1 MVKRVVPF
9 RPPLRRR
16 IHESVAEQLRDAI
29 LDGRFAVGKRLPPE
43 RELALEFQV
52 NRTSV
57 REAIKVLEGLGLVR
71 VRQGAGAM
79 VQPLTHWSLSVLPHM
94 IHRHGRTDAQAM
106 AEVAEVLNPL
116 FLEMARLAI
125 ARHRPPQLAA
135 LRSLRE
141 VMADADRERE
151 ERFEAARQVFELV
164 ADMTANPVW
173 RMLARKTTEFL
184 RSEPMKQARRDLR
197 RDPGRIVPIMDR
209 CLTALE
215 AGRPA
220 DALAALQDI
229 VAAVGEAGLR
239 VRAGRRSRVA
249 S

>member
-1 MVKRVVPF
+1 MTDRVVPF
-9 RPPLRRR
+9 RPPVRRR
-16 IHESVAEQLRDAI
+16 IHESVAEQLRDAV

-71 VRQGAGAM
+71 VRQGAGAI
-79 VQPLTHWSLSVLPHM
+79 VQPLTQWSLSVLPHM
-94 IHRHGRTDAQAM
+94 IHRDGRTDAQAM
-106 AEVAEVLNPL
+106 ADVAEVLNPL

-125 ARHRPPQLAA
+125 ARYQPAQLAGLKA
-135 LRSLRE
+135 LRAVL
-141 VMADADRERE
+141 ADERRERE

-173 RMLARKTTEFL
+173 QMLARKTTSFL
-184 RSEPMKQARRDLR
+184 RLEPMKQARRDLR

-209 CLTALE
+209 CLAALE
-215 AGRPA
+215 AGQPG
-220 DALAALQDI
+220 DALAALQDM
-229 VAAVGEAGLR
+229 VAAVGDDGLR
-239 VRAGRRSRVA
+239 MQRNHAA

>member
-1 MVKRVVPF
+1 MVRRVVPF
-9 RPPLRRR
+9 RAPLRRR

-52 NRTSV
+52 NRTAV

-79 VQPLTHWSLSVLPHM
+79 VQPRPQRSLSVLPHI
-94 IHRHGRTDAQAM
+94 IHRGGRTDARAM
-106 AEVAEVLNPL
+106 ADVAEVLNPL
-116 FLEMARLAI
+116 FLEMARLAM
-125 ARHRPPQLAA
+125 ARFQPAQLAILRA
-135 LRSLRE
+135 LRAAI
-141 VMADADRERE
+141 ADETRERE
-151 ERFEAARQVFELV
+151 ARFEAARQVFELV

-173 RMLARKTTEFL
+173 QMLARKTTEFL
-184 RSEPMKQARRDLR
+184 RSEPMQQARRDLR
-197 RDPGRIVPIMDR
+197 RDPGYIVPIMDR
-209 CLTALE
+209 CLAALE

-220 DALAALQDI
+220 DALAALQEM
-229 VAAVGEAGLR
+229 VAAVGEATLR
-239 VRAGRRSRVA
+239 LRAGKRSRAA